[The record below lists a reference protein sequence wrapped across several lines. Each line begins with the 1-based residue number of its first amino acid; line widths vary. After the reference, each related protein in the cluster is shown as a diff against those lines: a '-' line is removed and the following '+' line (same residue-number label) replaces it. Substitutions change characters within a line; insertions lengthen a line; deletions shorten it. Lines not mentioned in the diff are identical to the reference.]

1 MFSPAG
7 SVQPLKAPMRYCYL
21 PPRSFPFPVGELGTY
36 HAAQSERWRESR
48 LVGDLQGSVRLGCQ
62 RTGNQSQ
69 SKGWASLVSRGAIRR
84 ETLPRQSYSRYK
96 VGFYP
101 RREKAKG
108 GSIQGRYQITVDS
121 LTGQPC
127 PLQEFTIKDVL
138 LFKNRVTGKGWLDL
152 P

>member
-1 MFSPAG
+1 M
-7 SVQPLKAPMRYCYL
+7 
-21 PPRSFPFPVGELGTY
+21 
-36 HAAQSERWRESR
+36 
-48 LVGDLQGSVRLGCQ
+48 RLGCQ

-69 SKGWASLVSRGAIRR
+69 SKGWASLVSRGEIRR

-96 VGFYP
+96 VGFNP

-108 GSIQGRYQITVDS
+108 GSIQERYQITVDS

-138 LFKNRVTGKGWLDL
+138 LFETRATGKGWLDL